1 MLRTSKFF
9 CAVSVLVLASLAL
22 SDWSLAQQK
31 VSGPR
36 GEIRV
41 VDKHPFNWI
50 WITLN
55 VFEHLMELDKDGK
68 LVPRLATSWQWL
80 DDRTLQ
86 VRLRQNVKFHNGET
100 FDAEIV
106 KLNWEENTR
115 RRQPHIIGAY
125 MNFKPGSKLEMV
137 DPQTIRFV
145 FPEPDG
151 GALVKLAVMHIA
163 NRQFYREVGWGEEH
177 W

>member
-1 MLRTSKFF
+1 MRKVVAP
-9 CAVSVLVLASLAL
+9 AVVLLVVALGWSSTGLA
-22 SDWSLAQQK
+22 QK
-31 VSGPR
+31 VSAPR

-41 VDKHPFNWI
+41 VDNSPLNWT

-55 VFEHLMELDKDGK
+55 VFEHLVELDKDGK
-68 LVPRLATSWQWL
+68 LVPRLATGWQWI

-86 VRLRQNVKFHNGET
+86 MKLRQNIQFHNGEK

-115 RRQPHIIGAY
+115 RRQPHIIGQY
-125 MNFKPGSKLEMV
+125 MNFRPGSKLEIIN
-137 DPQTIRFV
+137 PQTVRFV

-151 GALVKLAVMHIA
+151 GALVKLAAMHIA

>member
-1 MLRTSKFF
+1 MDRIAQFF
-9 CAVSVLVLASLAL
+9 GVFTALTLGVLVW
-22 SDWSLAQQK
+22 SDGSLAQK
-31 VSGPR
+31 VSAPR

-41 VDKHPFNWI
+41 VDKSLLNWT

-55 VFEHLMELDKDGK
+55 VFEHLVEPDQNGK
-68 LVPRLATSWQWL
+68 LVPRLATGWQWI

-86 VRLRQNVKFHNGET
+86 VKLRQNVKFHNGEK
-100 FDAEIV
+100 FDTDIV

-115 RRQPHIIGAY
+115 RRQPHNIGQY
-125 MNFKPGSKLEMV
+125 MNFRPGSKLEIV

-151 GALVKLAVMHIA
+151 GALVKLAAMHIA

>member
-1 MLRTSKFF
+1 MYRIAQLFGVF
-9 CAVSVLVLASLAL
+9 SVLTLGSLAW
-22 SDWSLAQQK
+22 SDGSFAQK
-31 VSGPR
+31 VSAPR

-41 VDKHPFNWI
+41 VDKNPVNWI
-50 WITLN
+50 FTTLN
-55 VFEHLMELDKDGK
+55 VFEHLVELDKDGK
-68 LVPRLATSWQWL
+68 LVPRLATDWQWI

-86 VRLRQNVKFHNGET
+86 MKLRQNIKFHNGEQ

-106 KLNWEENTR
+106 KLNWEENTK
-115 RRQPHIIGAY
+115 RRQPHIIGQY
-125 MNFKPGSKLEMV
+125 MNFRPGSKLEIV

-163 NRQFYREVGWGEEH
+163 NHQFYREVGWGEEH